1 MVGGEEGTPSVTV
14 VADSGALYALYDKRD
29 HHHRDVVD
37 ALTAASGP
45 VVVPSALLAE
55 VDYLLRRF
63 LGVDAELDFLS
74 SLEDGAFLLEPFTE
88 ADAMRVREL
97 VERYR
102 DLDIGLADAAVVA
115 TAERSHTR
123 TLLTVDQ
130 RHFRAVR
137 HRDGSAFVLW
147 PADRLR

>member
-1 MVGGEEGTPSVTV
+1 VVGGEEGAPAVTV

-29 HHHRDVVD
+29 DHHQAIVD
-37 ALTAASGP
+37 AFAAVAGP
-45 VVVPSALLAE
+45 VVVPSALLSE

-63 LGVDAELDFLS
+63 LGIDAELDFLR
-74 SLEDGAFLLEPFTE
+74 SLDDGAFLLEPFTE
-88 ADAMRVREL
+88 ADVSRVCEL

-115 TAERSHTR
+115 TAERLHTR

-130 RHFRAVR
+130 RHFRALR

-147 PADRLR
+147 PADR